1 VDAYARSTSITA
13 QIDRIDDGI
22 RLVDDELMPVMTTI
36 DGCLGV
42 SLLVDRATGRCIA
55 TSSWHSRDAMRAST
69 DQLQPIRQR
78 LAEAMGSDA
87 PEVQEWEIAI
97 LHRDHASPAGAG
109 ARVTWASP
117 PRGQLDAA
125 VEAFKD
131 TVLPKLEGQP
141 GFCSAS
147 MLVDRETGMLCG
159 TVSFDSMAA
168 VEATR
173 QFGAEQRAMMA
184 ERTGI
189 EFMDVLE
196 CELAVHHL
204 RVPELV

>member
-1 VDAYARSTSITA
+1 MDAYARSTTVNA

-55 TSSWHSRDAMRAST
+55 TSSWHSQDAMRAST
-69 DQLQPIRQR
+69 DQLQPVRQR
-78 LAEAMGSDA
+78 LAEALGGDGT
-87 PEVQEWEIAI
+87 EVQEWEIAI
-97 LHRDHASPAGAG
+97 LHRDHESPAGAW
-109 ARVTWASP
+109 ARVTWARP

-125 VEAFKD
+125 VEDFKS
-131 TVLPKLEGQP
+131 TVLPMLEGQP

-147 MLVDRETGMLCG
+147 MLVDRESGMLCG
-159 TVSFDSMAA
+159 TISFDSMAT
-168 VEATR
+168 VEAAR
-173 QFGAEQRAMMA
+173 QLGAEQRAMMA

-189 EFMDVLE
+189 EFVDVLE